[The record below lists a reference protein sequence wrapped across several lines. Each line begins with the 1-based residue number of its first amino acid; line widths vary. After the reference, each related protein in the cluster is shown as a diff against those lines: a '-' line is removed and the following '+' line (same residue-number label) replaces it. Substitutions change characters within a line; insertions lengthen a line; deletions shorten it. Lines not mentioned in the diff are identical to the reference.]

1 MQYEVVWRPASLSN
15 PLTDNHII
23 NYIIFTSYQNT
34 NIA

>member
-1 MQYEVVWRPASLSN
+1 MQYEVVRRPASLTN
-15 PLTDNHII
+15 PLADNYII